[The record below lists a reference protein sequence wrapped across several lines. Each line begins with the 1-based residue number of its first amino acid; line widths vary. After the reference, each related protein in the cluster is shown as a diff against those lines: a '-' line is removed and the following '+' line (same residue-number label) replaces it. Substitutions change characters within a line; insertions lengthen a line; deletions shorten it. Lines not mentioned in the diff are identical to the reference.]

1 MKIKITKVCCIVFIF
16 FTTIKLYSKELFN
29 SMDNTFWISVD
40 FIESLSDKNR
50 NKLEEKYP
58 NFRTIYNDYDGEKN
72 IYWYERDVYEGIYF
86 YLTDSETC
94 KQLKQEN
101 FGKNAIDDSTK
112 IIEYGVNAS
121 TFARYY
127 FNEYKILNNE
137 IIIKIIWEYID
148 NGAILNKKDWRYD
161 SEKEDELKIIL
172 DGDYLQL
179 YYCGNYVHTFCK
191 LNEQTLQE
199 LKRFIKTETCDFTKV
214 TWPRHADGTCDY
226 EDVSSVKTVSSP
238 TTNVSPN
245 KTMTVSENLKLR
257 SGEAITSEV
266 LTVMSAGTKVKI
278 LELGKA
284 ENIDGINSNW
294 VKVEVLSG
302 VKDRDRRTIQAGTV
316 GWYYGEYLK

>member
-1 MKIKITKVCCIVFIF
+1 MKIKITKVCCIVFMF

-72 IYWYERDVYEGIYF
+72 IYWYERDAYEGIYF

-112 IIEYGVNAS
+112 IIEYGVNTS

-199 LKRFIKTETCDFTKV
+199 LKRFIKTETCDFTKI

-226 EDVSSVKTVSSP
+226 EDASSVKTVSSP
-238 TTNVSPN
+238 TTNVTPN
-245 KTMTVSENLKLR
+245 KTMLVNENLKLR
-257 SGEAITSEV
+257 SGEA
-266 LTVMSAGTKVKI
+266 TKEISNVKI
-278 LELGKA
+278 EEASKQ
-284 ENIDGINSNW
+284 EINIGIVCAIIGAVLLLLLLILIFAVRKKKNNS
-294 VKVEVLSG
+294 
-302 VKDRDRRTIQAGTV
+302 
-316 GWYYGEYLK
+316 

>member
-1 MKIKITKVCCIVFIF
+1 MKIKITKVCCIVFMF

-72 IYWYERDVYEGIYF
+72 IYWYERDAYEGIYF

-112 IIEYGVNAS
+112 IIDYGVNAS

-179 YYCGNYVHTFCK
+179 YYCGNYVHTFWK

-199 LKRFIKTETCDFTKV
+199 LKRFIKTETCDFTKI
-214 TWPRHADGTCDY
+214 TWPRHADGSCDYDDEIVGYVGNTGNCNDCDTQAKRDAGNGAHLHVQLIISNTYTKFFDKSKGTLFDTYNNCFNPFDY
-226 EDVSSVKTVSSP
+226 EDSYSNP
-238 TTNVSPN
+238 IR
-245 KTMTVSENLKLR
+245 E
-257 SGEAITSEV
+257 
-266 LTVMSAGTKVKI
+266 
-278 LELGKA
+278 EL
-284 ENIDGINSNW
+284 
-294 VKVEVLSG
+294 
-302 VKDRDRRTIQAGTV
+302 
-316 GWYYGEYLK
+316 